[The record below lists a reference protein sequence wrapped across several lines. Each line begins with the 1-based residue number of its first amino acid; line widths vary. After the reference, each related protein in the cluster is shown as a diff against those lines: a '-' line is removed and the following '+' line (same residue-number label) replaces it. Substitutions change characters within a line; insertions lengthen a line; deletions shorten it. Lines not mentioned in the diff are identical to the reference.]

1 MTQTVPSWT
10 AILLGG
16 GLLSAVTGI
25 SVFVTKGVVDKKDAH
40 IKYLDKLNVDLK
52 DQVSTENQKTKKVF
66 EQFREYLQKT
76 DTNSL
81 DADDLLRFQEIFGVL
96 EDFGEILGGFENC
109 EQAAEWLRIRRD
121 VWVNASTR
129 KAASRYKRLLPR
141 LKLSGFRKDIK
152 GYLDWAYECLK
163 FHGGRTANVPVANF
177 VKTPS
182 VPYSHPYISAI
193 NYIIETEDW
202 GELNDVPRAYIKEVL
217 MRLTDQL
224 PSEFIEGC
232 RNAEP
237 KC

>member
-1 MTQTVPSWT
+1 MAQTVPSWT

-40 IKYLDKLNVDLK
+40 IKYLDKLNTDLR
-52 DQVSTENQKTKKVF
+52 DQVGTEKQKAKEIL

-76 DTNSL
+76 DTDRL
-81 DADDLLRFQEIFGVL
+81 DTNDLLRFQEIFGVL
-96 EDFGEILGGFENC
+96 EGFGEILEGFENC
-109 EQAAEWLRIRRD
+109 ELAAEWIRIRKD
-121 VWVNASTR
+121 VWVNTSAK

-141 LKLSGFRKDIK
+141 LKLSGFRKDMR

-163 FHGGRTANVPVANF
+163 SHGGRTDNVPITNF

-193 NYIIETEDW
+193 NYIMDIEDW
-202 GELNDVPRAYIKEVL
+202 GELNDMPRAYIKEVL

-232 RNAEP
+232 RNVEP
-237 KC
+237 RS